1 MKRAVIADDHTE
13 NLYFLEVLLQASGFT
28 TVSAENGARALEL
41 VRAAPTDLVISD
53 ILMPVM
59 DGYSL
64 CKAMKTDPLL
74 QGIPFVFYTATFTTA
89 RDEELALSLGADR
102 FLVKPMEPDRLMA
115 IIAEV
120 LAAPRP
126 QAVLQTPDGERQV
139 LKEYS
144 EALFRKL
151 EKKMT
156 DLEQA
161 NRALQQQ
168 HQELL
173 KAYEEAEC
181 ANQAKLRFLHIM
193 SHELRTPLSA
203 IMGTLQLIEIEKTY
217 DAQMTTA
224 AKTALL
230 SLVEMIDNLLEA
242 SRIEAAEHSFY
253 QGVLKLE
260 QVLLTLNRLFGMA
273 AQNKGLQLR
282 MTLSDALPREVLIDG
297 ARLQQ
302 IMVHLVNNAIKFT
315 EQGEVVVSL
324 SREEGRRPD
333 HPLLKIEVHDSGP
346 GIDPELQREVFRLF
360 TQGNDTDTRTHG
372 GTGIGLFL
380 TKRLV
385 ELMGG
390 TIALQSTP
398 GVGSVFTVRL
408 PLVVNGKKEEGSL
421 AG

>member
-1 MKRAVIADDHTE
+1 MKRAVIADDHVE
-13 NLYFLEVLLQASGFT
+13 NLYFLEVLLQANGFT
-28 TVSAENGARALEL
+28 TVSAENGAQALEL
-41 VRAAPTDLVISD
+41 VRAAPADLVISD

-59 DGYSL
+59 DGYAL
-64 CKAMKTDPLL
+64 CKAMKADPQL
-74 QGIPFVFYTATFTTA
+74 QGIPFIFYTATFTTA
-89 RDEELALSLGADR
+89 KDEELALSLGADR
-102 FLVKPMEPDRLMA
+102 FLVKPMEPDVLIQA
-115 IIAEV
+115 INQV
-120 LAAPRP
+120 MAAPRP

-151 EKKMT
+151 EKKMA

-161 NRALQQQ
+161 NRSLQQQ

-173 KAYEEAEC
+173 TAYEAAEC
-181 ANQAKLRFLHIM
+181 ASQAKLRFLHIM
-193 SHELRTPLSA
+193 SHELRTPLNA
-203 IMGTLQLIEIEKTY
+203 IMGTLQLIEIEKVY
-217 DAQMTTA
+217 DPQMTTA

-242 SRIEAAEHSFY
+242 SRIETAEHSFN

-260 QVLLTLNRLFGMA
+260 QLLLTLNRLFALA

-282 MTLSDALPREVLIDG
+282 MALSDGLPRELLIDS

-302 IMVHLVNNAIKFT
+302 IVVHLVNNAIKFS
-315 EQGEVVVSL
+315 EQGEVVISL

-333 HPLLKIEVHDSGP
+333 YPLLKIEVHDTGP
-346 GIDPELQREVFRLF
+346 GIDPEQQREIYSLF

-390 TIALQSTP
+390 TIALQSAP
-398 GVGSVFTVRL
+398 GAGSVFTVRL
-408 PLVVNGKKEEGSL
+408 PLVVAGKKEEGSL